1 MRDGNAKRSVLRAL
15 KRNPDFGGLASL
27 PPLGSRQ
34 GGRLLQWLDQSG
46 LALAFLKCVNI
57 HSAGVCLPDEWR
69 NVLEARRQRN
79 AARLQDMLQEFQRL
93 NDAFR
98 SRGTMAV
105 TLKGFSL
112 IPDFCEDPSL
122 RHQTDFDFLVRPGDV
137 DAAAAVLGSSGY
149 STSQLSY
156 SGESCFT
163 TPLHHV

>member
-15 KRNPDFGGLASL
+15 KRNPDFSGLASL

-34 GGRLLQWLDQSG
+34 GGRLVQWLDQRG
-46 LALAFLKCVNI
+46 LALGFCKCVND
-57 HSAGVCLPDEWR
+57 HAAAVCLRDEWR
-69 NVLEARRQRN
+69 DALETRKKRN

-98 SRGTMAV
+98 SRGIMAV

-112 IPDFCEDPSL
+112 IPDFCEDPCL

-137 DAAAAVLGSSGY
+137 DAAAAVLGSWAY
-149 STSQLSY
+149 
-156 SGESCFT
+156 
-163 TPLHHV
+163 